1 MKYKLNDTI
10 AKKMNLKLKKILISD
25 IKYITECND
34 KSDIKVLISK
44 LYYNCVDIL
53 DIDKKIYTKTNM
65 LDKLK
70 RIKDKKDKYDNIK
83 SSSMLIEVITSIH
96 MSNILTELELNNIK
110 IEKLNEEIDYRNN
123 DISIFNEY
131 KKFLLIEIK
140 LISQKISEIYLRNG
154 KYCNT
159 SIIIDSVF
167 KHIKKNES
175 IQIKIY
181 DRIEKRY
188 IKSINS

>member
-181 DRIEKRY
+181 DRIETRY

>member
-70 RIKDKKDKYDNIK
+70 RIKGKKDKYDNIK
-83 SSSMLIEVITSIH
+83 SNNMLIEVITSIH

-154 KYCNT
+154 TKISLDICKENT
-159 SIIIDSVF
+159 ISYYLPV
-167 KHIKKNES
+167 
-175 IQIKIY
+175 
-181 DRIEKRY
+181 
-188 IKSINS
+188 SINENEIF

>member
-70 RIKDKKDKYDNIK
+70 RIKGKKDKYDNIK
-83 SSSMLIEVITSIH
+83 SNNMLIEVITSIH